1 MIRTLNATPIKAILL
16 DIEGTTTPI
25 AFVHQILFP
34 YARERAGAYLKR
46 RFNSED
52 IQADLSALRRE
63 QSDDLSRGLDP
74 PGIKADSSDALIE
87 SAESYILWLMDR
99 DRKST
104 PLKSLQG
111 KIWEEGYRL
120 GALKGQVFADV
131 RPAFERW
138 RKQGKLIY
146 IYSSGSALAQKLL
159 FAHTT
164 AGDLTEF
171 ISGYFDTNIGA
182 KIESGSYRRIAENL
196 QLPPAEV
203 VFVSDVTKELDAA
216 EDAGMRTALSLRPGN
231 QSQPNANSY
240 LAIETFDDLF

>member
-1 MIRTLNATPIKAILL
+1 MIRTLDATTIKAILL

-25 AFVHQILFP
+25 AFVHQVLFP

-46 RFNSED
+46 RFDSED
-52 IQADLSALRRE
+52 VQADLSALRQE
-63 QSDDLSRGLDP
+63 QSTDLSLGLDP
-74 PGIKADSSDALIE
+74 PVIKDDSSDKLIE

-111 KIWEEGYRL
+111 KIWEEGYRT
-120 GALKGQVFADV
+120 GELKGQVFADV

-138 RKQGKLIY
+138 RQQEKLIC
-146 IYSSGSALAQKLL
+146 IYSSGSVLAQKLL

-171 ISGYFDTNIGA
+171 ISGYFDTNFGA
-182 KIESGSYRRIAENL
+182 KIESGSYRRIAESL
-196 QLPPAEV
+196 RLPPDEV

-216 EDAGMRTALSLRPGN
+216 EEAGMRTVLSLRPGN
-231 QSQPNANSY
+231 QTQPGADSY
-240 LAIETFDDLF
+240 FAVDTFDDLF